1 MNTEARIPSQRET
14 HLGYYLSHPSPSGM
28 GDVQKELGLSTASSF
43 VIQVKNPSA
52 PATGPQ
58 PVRGKGAEY
67 PNWLMQSIFGS
78 RAPGEGGPA
87 RGREKYGLRF
97 ASCEVAELLDYLK
110 AQLLMIAARPGEEGL
125 EESLQ
130 EGRGEG

>member
-1 MNTEARIPSQRET
+1 
-14 HLGYYLSHPSPSGM
+14 M

-87 RGREKYGLRF
+87 RGARKVRTTLCFVRGGRVVRLLENT
-97 ASCEVAELLDYLK
+97 VADDC
-110 AQLLMIAARPGEEGL
+110 GETW
-125 EESLQ
+125 
-130 EGRGEG
+130 